1 MRSRTAKWF
10 ECAVSYDK
18 THEDGLTKKTTEKI
32 VLDALSFS
40 EAESCAFEE
49 MKPFTSGE
57 LEVTAI
63 QIAAYKEVFFSDDSK
78 ADKWFKVKVAFITID
93 EKTAKEKRQKV
104 TYLVQASSSENALAN
119 TNEGFKGSMC
129 DYEIVDVNETKIL
142 DVCEHTDKKEE
153 KTDGEE

>member
-1 MRSRTAKWF
+1 MRTRTAKWF
-10 ECAVSYDK
+10 ECAVTYDK

-40 EAESCAFEE
+40 EAESCAIEE
-49 MKPFTSGE
+49 MTPYVSGT

-63 QIAAYKEVFFSDDSK
+63 QIASYKEVFFSEDFKD
-78 ADKWFKVKVAFITID
+78 DKWYKVKVAFITID
-93 EKTAKEKRQKV
+93 EKTEKEKHQKF

-119 TNEGFKGSMC
+119 TKECFKGSMS

-142 DVCEHTDKKEE
+142 DVYEHTAKNEDKK
-153 KTDGEE
+153 DGEE

>member
-1 MRSRTAKWF
+1 MRSKTAKWF
-10 ECAVSYDK
+10 ECSVNYDK
-18 THEDGLTKKTTEKI
+18 TQENGLDKKTTEKI

-63 QIAAYKEVFFSDDSK
+63 QIATYKEVFFSDDSM
-78 ADKWFKVKVAFITID
+78 ADRWYKVKVAFVTLD

-104 TYLVQASSSENALAN
+104 TYLVQASSSENAISN
-119 TNEGFKGSMC
+119 TNELFKSSMM

-142 DVCEHTDKKEE
+142 DVCEHTSKKE
-153 KTDGEE
+153 GED

>member
-1 MRSRTAKWF
+1 MRTRTAKWF
-10 ECAVSYDK
+10 ECAVTYDK
-18 THEDGLTKKTTEKI
+18 THEDGLTKKTTKRI
-32 VLDALSFS
+32 ALDALSFS

-63 QIAAYKEVFFSDDSK
+63 QIAAYKEVFFSDDSS
-78 ADKWFKVKVAFITID
+78 ADRWYKVKVAFITID

-119 TNEGFKGSMC
+119 TNEGFKGSMM

-142 DVCEHTDKKEE
+142 DVYEHIAKKEE
-153 KTDGEE
+153 KADGEE